1 MPTRAFTIRKLA
13 DAADVGVETVRYYQQ
28 RGLLAAPERADG
40 GFREYSENDVLR
52 LRFIKRAQALGFSL
66 EDITELVSLSAT
78 HDQVRVRQITR
89 DRVLEIRERIAD
101 LQSMAHALEGLADCC
116 VNAPAASTCPI
127 IEALT
132 ANQAARMVTANAVE
146 PSEQHSPGVRRR
158 QSRGRAESAAA

>member
-40 GFREYSENDVLR
+40 GFRKYSGNDVLR

-66 EDITELVSLSAT
+66 EDIAELVSLSAAR
-78 HDQVRVRQITR
+78 DQVRVRQITR
-89 DRVLEIRERIAD
+89 DRVKEIRERITD
-101 LQSMAHALEGLADCC
+101 LESMALALEGLADCC
-116 VNAPAASTCPI
+116 AKAPPAATCPI

-132 ANQAARMVTANAVE
+132 ANQVARTVTASAVQQRGQ
-146 PSEQHSPGVRRR
+146 PSSAIRHR
-158 QSRGRAESAAA
+158 QSRGRVESPAA